1 MYIFTD
7 LISILISI
15 LILISINSSALKLVP
30 ISPLT
35 LPVSLSNSFLPR
47 IGTICH
53 RTQKLQITL
62 LCTEKPE
69 DLVHL
74 LSFSICYTYTY
85 TYTYTYKYVH
95 HKSIIFINII
105 QYHMKKWLYLPC
117 LTRYLRNLNGS

>member
-7 LISILISI
+7 LILILIS
-15 LILISINSSALKLVP
+15 ISINSSALKLVP

-35 LPVSLSNSFLPR
+35 LPVSLSNSFLPC
-47 IGTICH
+47 IGTIWH
-53 RTQKLQITL
+53 RTQKLLQITL